1 MGAKQKWTS
10 PFLVLPMGI
19 TSRCVERE
27 GALVKNVCK
36 LMDGDDGLAGWSWG
50 LEDRN
55 PVVVSTKYEYL
66 ASHVIPIPGLRPLCM
81 NRVAM
86 VAKMEVHMSSSV
98 WAHSLPSNVTVEYPT
113 WFGRANCLLFRNFVS
128 QLT

>member
-10 PFLVLPMGI
+10 QFLVLPMGI
-19 TSRCVERE
+19 TSRVERE

-66 ASHVIPIPGLRPLCM
+66 CIACYPHSRAETAVHEQSSHGGQGGGTHEFI
-81 NRVAM
+81 
-86 VAKMEVHMSSSV
+86 SV
-98 WAHSLPSNVTVEYPT
+98 GSL
-113 WFGRANCLLFRNFVS
+113 
-128 QLT
+128 LTL